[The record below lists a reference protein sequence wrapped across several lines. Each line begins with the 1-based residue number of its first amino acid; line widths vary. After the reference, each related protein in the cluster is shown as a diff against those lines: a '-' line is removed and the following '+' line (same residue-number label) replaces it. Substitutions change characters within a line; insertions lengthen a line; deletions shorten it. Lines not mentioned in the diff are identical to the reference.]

1 MPFITIRKP
10 NIYTPSYYVLTNS
23 FSPPNI
29 TVDEVNTYY
38 TTTHM
43 YYIKEDI
50 TMMDIDSDKSESNK
64 SMQISEESDKMS
76 VDTTDSEA
84 NRVQEK
90 LKDIYY
96 QINSVQNSFT
106 LNYGDIVEFPNGK
119 MYFYHTPC
127 IKIN

>member
-1 MPFITIRKP
+1 MTFITIRKP
-10 NIYTPSYYVLTNS
+10 NTYTPSYYVLTNV
-23 FSPPNI
+23 FNPPHI

-38 TTTHM
+38 TTLHM
-43 YYIKEDI
+43 FYIKDDM
-50 TMMDIDSDKSESNK
+50 MMDIDSDKSE
-64 SMQISEESDKMS
+64 QSDIMS

-96 QINSVQNSFT
+96 RINSVENCFT